1 NADSSAA
8 NTQQPS
14 LVAASIR
21 DIPEEL
27 PPSLPVVVQQQQQQ
41 QPLPPRVVNN
51 QPQVIADQLVQQ
63 QETS

>member
-41 QPLPPRVVNN
+41 PLPPRVVNN